1 MASFDV
7 AIARTG
13 GFTSLAEA
21 KAHRS
26 VVGKLSQQVEL
37 ARSVANDCRESDQVD
52 VGKVG
57 TDLYKDLAAG
67 KGHVIMLSQPE
78 GSPLLGAELTYN
90 PADGTTRSLV
100 VDMGESKLSQQGSTF
115 KLEENGI
122 TTYFRQDEQRGV
134 FTIMDGEKDVPR
146 IFGDADP
153 QKLTAGTVQLNQPIL
168 MF

>member
-1 MASFDV
+1 MASYDV

-26 VVGKLSQQVEL
+26 VIGKLSQQVDL
-37 ARSVANDCRESDQVD
+37 AKSVANDCREVDQVD
-52 VGKVG
+52 VGKTG
-57 TDLYKDLAAG
+57 TELYKDLAAG

-78 GSPLLGAELTYN
+78 GSPLLGAELNYN

-100 VDMGESKLSQQGSTF
+100 VDMGDSKLTQQGSSF
-115 KLEENGI
+115 KLEENGV
-122 TTYFRQDEQRGV
+122 TTYFRKDEQRGV
-134 FTIMDGEKDVPR
+134 FTIMDGEADVPR

-153 QKLTAGTVQLNQPIL
+153 AKLTAGTIQLNQPIL

>member
-1 MASFDV
+1 MASYDV

-37 ARSVANDCRESDQVD
+37 AKSVASDCREIDQVD

-57 TDLYKDLAAG
+57 TELYKDLAAG

-78 GSPLLGAELTYN
+78 GSPLFGAELTYN
-90 PADGTTRSLV
+90 PADGSIRSLV
-100 VDMGESKLSQQGSTF
+100 VDMGESKLTQQGSTF
-115 KLEENGI
+115 KLEEKGV
-122 TTYFRQDEQRGV
+122 TTYFRKDEQRGV
-134 FTIMDGEKDVPR
+134 FTIMDAEKDVPR

-153 QKLTAGTVQLNQPIL
+153 QKLTAGT